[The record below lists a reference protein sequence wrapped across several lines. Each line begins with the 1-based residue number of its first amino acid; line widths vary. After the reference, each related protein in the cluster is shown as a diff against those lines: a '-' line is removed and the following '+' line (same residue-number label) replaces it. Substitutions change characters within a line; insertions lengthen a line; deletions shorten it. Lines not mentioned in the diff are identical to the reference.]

1 MVPIPQRLV
10 GGGVFGGRADT
21 QRLEELHEHDKA
33 EMVRPPAHRR
43 AKAARGAAHQLPP
56 HLGGPHVK
64 SIVDMWARPRTPEK
78 QAMLRQ
84 ELNAAMR
91 AEQRAPQEHERRGQE
106 LLARRGLQLSAE
118 IRAQKGLEVVHF
130 NQAEAS
136 GMRGAVTGIETS
148 VMGETCAVRWE
159 NGEKGYYSSLELR
172 TAEHRRRHGNLEEV
186 PAPPTR
192 PGPAPYCM
200 APSGSGQRPFGLMP
214 PPQRPPPPLGDLKK
228 GAFRLF
234 QYQPEVHKRNQINM
248 HDDLQQ
254 RAGFPSA
261 QNYCK

>member
-1 MVPIPQRLV
+1 
-10 GGGVFGGRADT
+10 
-21 QRLEELHEHDKA
+21 
-33 EMVRPPAHRR
+33 
-43 AKAARGAAHQLPP
+43 
-56 HLGGPHVK
+56 
-64 SIVDMWARPRTPEK
+64 
-78 QAMLRQ
+78 
-84 ELNAAMR
+84 
-91 AEQRAPQEHERRGQE
+91 
-106 LLARRGLQLSAE
+106 
-118 IRAQKGLEVVHF
+118 
-130 NQAEAS
+130 
-136 GMRGAVTGIETS
+136 MRGVVTGIETS

-172 TAEHRRRHGNLEEV
+172 TAEHRRRRHGNLDEV

-214 PPQRPPPPLGDLKK
+214 PPQRPPPPLGDLQK

-234 QYQPEVHKRNQINM
+234 QYQPEVHKRNQVNI

>member
-118 IRAQKGLEVVHF
+118 IRAQKGLEVVHC
-130 NQAEAS
+130 NQTEAS
-136 GMRGAVTGIETS
+136 GMRGVVTGIETS

-172 TAEHRRRHGNLEEV
+172 TAEHKRRNGNLDEV
-186 PAPPTR
+186 PAPPNR
-192 PGPAPYCM
+192 
-200 APSGSGQRPFGLMP
+200 RPFGLMA

-234 QYQPEVHKRNQINM
+234 QYQPEVHKRNQVNM